1 MVHWLD
7 AQPLPLTMNLT
18 TLRYIVALAR
28 EKHFGRA
35 ARACEVSQP
44 TLSIAIKKLE
54 EELGVQLFDRSP
66 LDVRVS
72 AVGLPILRHAMTVLQ
87 EVQAIET
94 IARSSQQAG
103 SGAGVGVLR
112 LGLVHHLH
120 PDLMPRLMQRIRT
133 LAPNMPVL
141 PQQHD
146 CPHLLEQLR
155 EGTIDCALM
164 DAQSCGHEFRTSL
177 LFEEALYIALPWQ
190 HALARQDCVDLDAL
204 QDETLLLP
212 ARGDCLL
219 EPLMHTCPE
228 LGSWLHSRSGMV
240 QEVKGAS
247 LESVAHMVVA
257 GLGVALLPRLPAPA
271 DGSED
276 IRYLQLQGLPLR
288 RQLALAWRAG
298 CSRESGVLALLQSL
312 QALQPQALA

>member
-1 MVHWLD
+1 
-7 AQPLPLTMNLT
+7 
-18 TLRYIVALAR
+18 
-28 EKHFGRA
+28 
-35 ARACEVSQP
+35 
-44 TLSIAIKKLE
+44 
-54 EELGVQLFDRSP
+54 
-66 LDVRVS
+66 
-72 AVGLPILRHAMTVLQ
+72 
-87 EVQAIET
+87 
-94 IARSSQQAG
+94 
-103 SGAGVGVLR
+103 
-112 LGLVHHLH
+112 
-120 PDLMPRLMQRIRT
+120 MQRIRT

-190 HALARQDCVDLDAL
+190 HPLARQDCVDLDAL
-204 QDETLLLP
+204 QDDTLLLP